1 MGDVTSLIKA
11 ANQGDALANEDLYNL
26 VYRQLRSIARRKMA
40 AESVDNTLQPTALVN
55 EAFLALAMGQTVI
68 SNDRAH
74 FFRTA
79 ARAMERILIDYA
91 RRRNCRKRSGNAKRI
106 PMTPAIVQTPAV
118 DPSLLDLQAALDKL
132 SVLAPQNSEL
142 VRLHFFG
149 GLTIKECASVMQIS
163 VSTAE
168 RKWRFARAWLRDHIG
183 S

>member
-11 ANQGDALANEDLYNL
+11 ANQGDSLANEDLYNM

-40 AESVDNTLQPTALVN
+40 TESADNTLQPTALVN
-55 EAFLALAMGQTVI
+55 EAFLSLAAGQAII

-91 RRRNCRKRSGNAKRI
+91 RRRKSKKRLGNAKRV
-106 PMTPAIVQTPAV
+106 PMTPGLAQTSAA
-118 DPSLLDLQAALDKL
+118 DPTLLDLQSALDKL
-132 SVLAPQNSEL
+132 SNLAPQNSEL

-149 GLTIKECASVMQIS
+149 GLTIKECANIMNIS
-163 VSTAE
+163 LSTAE
-168 RKWRFARAWLRDHIG
+168 RKWRFARAWLRDQID